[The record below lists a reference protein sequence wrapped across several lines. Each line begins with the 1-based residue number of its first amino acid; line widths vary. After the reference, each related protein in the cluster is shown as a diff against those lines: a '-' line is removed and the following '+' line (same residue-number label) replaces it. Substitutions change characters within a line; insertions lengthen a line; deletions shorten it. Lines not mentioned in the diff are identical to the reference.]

1 MKLSSVLEFV
11 YGMLYAAMISFPSV
25 VRAVFKSPSLLL
37 NPTEM
42 SRIGM
47 AAIWVLF
54 GAGGDEGKRALRQ
67 ELITPNAQGIV
78 LDIGAGA
85 SPLSPQ
91 RSRDPTLIFLKHFT
105 GHGHAANYLD
115 HEKVSKY
122 VALEPNTHMH
132 ARLRE
137 IAEAAGFREDAGTL
151 LILACGAEDA
161 DSILSAVGGPV
172 DTMIAMYTLCSIPDP
187 QRAIHALVERVLA
200 PGGKFLMHEHVLS
213 RHADVAWWQR
223 VLTPLWR
230 IFFDGCEL
238 HRPTD
243 VWIRELVDGDS
254 GKSWWQDSNMWE
266 GEARAMLPNMNGIF
280 TRSA

>member
-11 YGMLYAAMISFPSV
+11 HGMLYAAMISIPSV

-78 LDIGAGA
+78 LDIG
-85 SPLSPQ
+85 
-91 RSRDPTLIFLKHFT
+91 
-105 GHGHAANYLD
+105 HGHAANYLD

-137 IAEAAGFREDAGTL
+137 IAEVAGFREDAGTL
-151 LILACGAEDA
+151 LILSCGAEDA

-200 PGGKFLMHEHVLS
+200 PGGKLLMHEHVLS